1 MAKRNMVC
9 NSQNKAYT
17 KVNSAKTN
25 AMVKENSAGIMV
37 NTIMANGPVTKNTEV
52 VFGLLQLA
60 PPTKSPIVIWA
71 NGITEM
77 FTVTVFILGITAEA
91 SIKASLKIFWSME
104 EVWRSSKTEIDIKG
118 ITRTARLTVTAS
130 ISGKMDHFIKETS

>member
-91 SIKASLKIFWSME
+91 SIKASLKIF
-104 EVWRSSKTEIDIKG
+104 
-118 ITRTARLTVTAS
+118 
-130 ISGKMDHFIKETS
+130 